1 MSHTSCW
8 SGSTHGPPQRRRRNT
23 MLTATRIRIIFRIQY
38 SDIVTRYLG
47 VLCKTGEAISMS
59 IKRSQKR
66 LRKHPLQL
74 DSIQCSLVFSLCLKW
89 MQLWTETCK
98 KLLQWFCVQYN
109 PPGLLLLII
118 SVQLVDVVLRFPN
131 IILLSPSQHLHLH
144 DSHLLN
150 TGKIQCF
157 SLQEQCLFQENLI

>member
-1 MSHTSCW
+1 M
-8 SGSTHGPPQRRRRNT
+8 
-23 MLTATRIRIIFRIQY
+23 II
-38 SDIVTRYLG
+38 YLG

-89 MQLWTETCK
+89 MQLWTETDRNYFNGSAYNTI
-98 KLLQWFCVQYN
+98 LLV
-109 PPGLLLLII
+109 LLII

-131 IILLSPSQHLHLH
+131 IILLSPS
-144 DSHLLN
+144 
-150 TGKIQCF
+150 
-157 SLQEQCLFQENLI
+157 